1 MQMENRGGI
10 CAVFVK
16 RLYVEKCV
24 KIFMQRERKL
34 HDGGI

>member
-1 MQMENRGGI
+1 MYKRYNADGKSGGI

-24 KIFMQRERKL
+24 KIFM
-34 HDGGI
+34 

>member
-1 MQMENRGGI
+1 MYKKIQMQMENRGI

-24 KIFMQRERKL
+24 KIFM
-34 HDGGI
+34 